1 MKMVLLAAMAAGAL
15 SAADFGGRW
24 GGTIAIDG
32 RATPF
37 ALTINQQDGKIS
49 GSIATLT
56 GERLPMEK
64 LEVDGDRLAFEV
76 RDEAGRI
83 VKFRLTLTAAAL
95 SGESTTD
102 ERTSWVVLT
111 KGPDVDR
118 IGREIT
124 APRLIRKVEPEYSE
138 EGRKAKFEGTVIL
151 YAEIDPD
158 GVPQN
163 IRVRHGVGLGLDE
176 KAVEAVR
183 KWRFKPGLKEGRPVT
198 VAATIQ
204 VSFRL

>member
-1 MKMVLLAAMAAGAL
+1 MKLLLLTAMAAGIL
-15 SAADFGGRW
+15 SAADFAGRW
-24 GGTIAIDG
+24 GGTIGIDG
-32 RATPF
+32 KATPF

-64 LEVDGDRLAFEV
+64 LEADGDRLAFEV
-76 RDEAGRI
+76 REGGRI
-83 VKFRLTLTAAAL
+83 VKFRLTLTATGL
-95 SGESTTD
+95 TGESTVA
-102 ERTSWVVLT
+102 ERTSRVVLT

-118 IGREIT
+118 VGREIT
-124 APRLIRKVEPEYSE
+124 APRLIRKIDPEYSE
-138 EGRKAKFEGTVIL
+138 EGRIAKFEGSVIL

-163 IRVRHGVGLGLDE
+163 IEVRRGVGLGLDE

-204 VSFRL
+204 VNFRL